1 MDTVTD
7 KDILLKRYYES
18 VDSKLANRIYF
29 TGLSTLTNLIS
40 PIEYTKLR
48 ETYPEVG
55 NIFSSLA
62 LGESITPKR
71 VFDLLNMDNF
81 YSALQLVNISPAY
94 FTCTLMVELFRAC
107 VWDTDAAIVNI
118 ADTMYAVQRNGVF
131 SDYDQNAFNAFCQIL
146 LGRLRIFY
154 K

>member
-1 MDTVTD
+1 MWLCVWGS
-7 KDILLKRYYES
+7 S
-18 VDSKLANRIYF
+18 VSGSANRIYF
-29 TGLSTLTNLIS
+29 SGLSTLTNLIN

-81 YSALQLVNISPAY
+81 
-94 FTCTLMVELFRAC
+94 C
-107 VWDTDAAIVNI
+107 AILKVPN
-118 ADTMYAVQRNGVF
+118 
-131 SDYDQNAFNAFCQIL
+131 
-146 LGRLRIFY
+146 
-154 K
+154 